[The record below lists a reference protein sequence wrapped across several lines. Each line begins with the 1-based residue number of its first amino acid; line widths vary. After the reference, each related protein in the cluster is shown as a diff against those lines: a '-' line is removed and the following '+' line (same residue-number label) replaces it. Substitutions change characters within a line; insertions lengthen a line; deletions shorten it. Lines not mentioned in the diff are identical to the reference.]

1 MPRKRRRGTGYLDTD
16 KGLRELA
23 PRLGLDEAARSQSTE
38 PHNRRKPTVGG
49 VGTPELADA
58 AATTAKIADE
68 AVGSTKIS
76 ANLTN
81 PAQDTPGLRSIGPA
95 LGGSSVRVSAS
106 DHSHGSG
113 NTLDFDYLP
122 EVQRRRA
129 LRVRQYLRNH
139 KGEMLARTGTA
150 AERLVQAENRCE
162 VLTFAVLGLLRVL
175 IDAPD
180 LTAEE
185 RQQMRDAGESI
196 GDFFEY
202 RMYEA
207 RGDENY
213 HDRSLPGYSTES
225 PDMGEW
231 ISPLA

>member
-1 MPRKRRRGTGYLDTD
+1 
-16 KGLRELA
+16 
-23 PRLGLDEAARSQSTE
+23 
-38 PHNRRKPTVGG
+38 
-49 VGTPELADA
+49 
-58 AATTAKIADE
+58 
-68 AVGSTKIS
+68 
-76 ANLTN
+76 
-81 PAQDTPGLRSIGPA
+81 
-95 LGGSSVRVSAS
+95 VRVSAS

-150 AERLVQAENRCE
+150 AERLVQVENRCE

-185 RQQMRDAGESI
+185 RQQMRDAGC
-196 GDFFEY
+196 G
-202 RMYEA
+202 
-207 RGDENY
+207 
-213 HDRSLPGYSTES
+213 
-225 PDMGEW
+225 
-231 ISPLA
+231 